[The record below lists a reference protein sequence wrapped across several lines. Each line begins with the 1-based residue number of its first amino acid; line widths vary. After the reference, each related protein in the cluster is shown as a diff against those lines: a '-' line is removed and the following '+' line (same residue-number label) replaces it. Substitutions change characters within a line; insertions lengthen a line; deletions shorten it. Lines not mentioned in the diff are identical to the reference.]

1 MPEVVNPYTTEP
13 SFLQQLGPDTIAEVA
28 GMDWCPI
35 FTGEHSGR
43 HFPPAMPEGFFLVLN
58 VEGFER
64 VSELLTHID
73 PSGLSTFG
81 SSRLSDGRTT
91 WRPLTNVWRS

>member
-35 FTGEHSGR
+35 LTGEHSGR
-43 HFPPAMPEGFFLVLN
+43 HFSPAMPEGFFLVLN
-58 VEGFER
+58 VEGF
-64 VSELLTHID
+64 V
-73 PSGLSTFG
+73 G
-81 SSRLSDGRTT
+81 SSHRESSLFPSVEESWSVCRCG
-91 WRPLTNVWRS
+91 PSA